1 MEEEAGE
8 SGNKSVGEPLP
19 VESIGQVFPVRVGAF
34 DQGDLPGAPPAFQ
47 GPLAGEGV
55 PDRAEGFDMDE
66 AGDGV
71 AAGEALGN
79 AFAMLPDAP
88 GEIAGGT
95 DIERAVGGARQD
107 VNVELPWHGRM
118 VVWRGEKCPGKCERS
133 RTEKCLPGPRG

>member
-19 VESIGQVFPVRVGAF
+19 VESIVQVFPVRVGAF

-71 AAGEALGN
+71 AAGRSE
-79 AFAMLPDAP
+79 
-88 GEIAGGT
+88 EHT
-95 DIERAVGGARQD
+95 S
-107 VNVELPWHGRM
+107 ELPSLMRISYA
-118 VVWRGEKCPGKCERS
+118 VF
-133 RTEKCLPGPRG
+133 CLKQKTKT